1 MQTKTTK
8 TTQKE
13 TQTTQNP
20 QTQHTQQ
27 TQKKVITIG
36 GRGRSPSKS
45 KEKDKITIELRK
57 LIESYVF
64 EIPDTTTCR
73 PIQAYISSY
82 SSSRVQGLITLLCSS
97 VGGYNVLTNVAFVA
111 KKRQDE
117 NEYEIEKTWIKNAMR
132 LFVTME
138 PKEEDIKIVFADEFR

>member
-1 MQTKTTK
+1 MQTKK
-8 TTQKE
+8 LPQ

-27 TQKKVITIG
+27 TQKKVITVTA
-36 GRGRSPSKS
+36 GRGRPSSKS

-57 LIESYVF
+57 LIENYVF
-64 EIPDTTTCR
+64 EVPDTTTCR

-82 SSSRVQGLITLLCSS
+82 SPNRVQGLITLLCSS
-97 VGGYNVLTNVAFVA
+97 VGGYNILTNVAFVA
-111 KKRQDE
+111 KRQNE

-132 LFVTME
+132 LFVKME
-138 PKEEDIKIVFADEFR
+138 PKEEDVKIVFADELK

>member
-8 TTQKE
+8 NQTQQT

-36 GRGRSPSKS
+36 ARGRSPKS
-45 KEKDKITIELRK
+45 KEKDKIAIELRK
-57 LIESYVF
+57 LIENYVF
-64 EIPDTTTCR
+64 EIPDATSCK
-73 PIQAYISSY
+73 PIQAYVSSY
-82 SSSRVQGLITLLCSS
+82 SANRVQGLITLLCSS
-97 VGGYNVLTNVAFVA
+97 VGYNILTNVAFVA
-111 KKRQDE
+111 KRNE
-117 NEYEIEKTWIKNAMR
+117 NEYEIEKTWIKNAIR

-138 PKEEDIKIVFADEFR
+138 PKEEDIKIVFADELK

>member
-8 TTQKE
+8 NQ

-36 GRGRSPSKS
+36 GRGRPSSKS

-57 LIESYVF
+57 LIENYVF

-82 SSSRVQGLITLLCSS
+82 SANRVQGLITLFCTSTGS
-97 VGGYNVLTNVAFVA
+97 YNILTNVAFVA
-111 KKRQDE
+111 KKHPENE
-117 NEYEIEKTWIKNAMR
+117 NEYEIEKTWIKNAIR
-132 LFVTME
+132 LFVKME
-138 PKEEDIKIVFADEFR
+138 PQEDIKIVFADDFR

>member
-8 TTQKE
+8 NQ

-36 GRGRSPSKS
+36 GRGRPKS

-57 LIESYVF
+57 LIENYVF
-64 EIPDTTTCR
+64 EVPDTTTCR

-82 SSSRVQGLITLLCSS
+82 SPNRVQGLITLLCSS
-97 VGGYNVLTNVAFVA
+97 VGGYNIITNVAFVA
-111 KKRQDE
+111 KRQNE
-117 NEYEIEKTWIKNAMR
+117 NDYEIEKTWIKNAIR
-132 LFVTME
+132 LYISIE
-138 PKEEDIKIVFADEFR
+138 PKEEDVKIVFADELK

>member
-8 TTQKE
+8 NQ

-27 TQKKVITIG
+27 TQKKVIAIG
-36 GRGRSPSKS
+36 GRGRPSSKS

-57 LIESYVF
+57 LIENYVF
-64 EIPDTTTCR
+64 EVPDTTTCR

-82 SSSRVQGLITLLCSS
+82 SPNRVQGLITLLCSS
-97 VGGYNVLTNVAFVA
+97 VGGYNIITNVAFVA
-111 KKRQDE
+111 KRQNE
-117 NEYEIEKTWIKNAMR
+117 NDYEIEKTWIKNAIR
-132 LFVTME
+132 LYISIE
-138 PKEEDIKIVFADEFR
+138 PKEEDVKIVFADDFR